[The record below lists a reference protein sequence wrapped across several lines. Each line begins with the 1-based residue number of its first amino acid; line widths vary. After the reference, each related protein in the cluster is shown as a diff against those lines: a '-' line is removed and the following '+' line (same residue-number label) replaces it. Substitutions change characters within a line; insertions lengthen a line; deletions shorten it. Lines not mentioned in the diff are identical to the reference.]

1 MKLSIEELREEIY
14 NDYIQTYDNLS
25 HEEITNLVDNYMTQC
40 HDKESQCNTLLNKIT
55 NKQIYTFIQ

>member
-25 HEEITNLVDNYMTQC
+25 HEEITNLVDNYM
-40 HDKESQCNTLLNKIT
+40 SQCFTTGELLRW
-55 NKQIYTFIQ
+55 

>member
-40 HDKESQCNTLLNKIT
+40 HDKES
-55 NKQIYTFIQ
+55 